1 MRMGLHLRLS
11 PGLLRA
17 RSCHNSRRPRV
28 LLGVSGSVAAIKAA
42 EVAALL
48 CAWADVR
55 MVTTEVGR
63 RFVTGQLPPGVAL
76 YGAPVGWPSSRWS
89 TWV

>member
-1 MRMGLHLRLS
+1 MAS
-11 PGLLRA
+11 A
-17 RSCHNSRRPRV
+17 RRRPRV

-55 MVTTEVGR
+55 VVATEVGR
-63 RFVTGQLPPGVAL
+63 RFVGGPLPPSVRL
-76 YGAPVGWPSSRWS
+76 YGARPCARWP
-89 TWV
+89 